1 MHREP
6 ACGVVP
12 ADVDPRRFQTAAAH
26 YAIGRPPYPDE
37 LIRDVARFCGLTRA
51 HRLLDLGTGPGLLA
65 IAFAP
70 FVGSVLAVDPEP
82 AMLAI
87 ATEAVRRTGVAVEVR
102 EGSSETLGPAWGT
115 FQAVTMGRSF
125 HWMDRAETLRRLDL
139 LVAPDGALVLFN
151 DEIADVPGNEVARAW
166 SSIVE
171 RYSADDTVRME
182 RRSPH
187 WQDHASV
194 LAASAFSRL
203 DHLVRVERTE
213 LTVETLIHRALSMSA
228 TSAARLGPRAE
239 TMVRE
244 IRETLAPFATRGA
257 MTEHIEW
264 TATIARRPRASSG

>member
-12 ADVDPRRFQTAAAH
+12 ADVDSRRFQTAAAH
-26 YAIGRPPYPDE
+26 YAVGRPPYPPE
-37 LIRDVARFCGLTRA
+37 LIRDVARVCGLTRA

-87 ATEAVRRTGVAVEVR
+87 ATEAVLRAGVTVEVR

-125 HWMDRAETLRRLDL
+125 HWMDRTETLRRLDP
-139 LVAPDGALVLFN
+139 LVAPEGTLVLFN
-151 DEIADVPGNEVARAW
+151 DEIADVLGNEVVRAW

-171 RYSADDTVRME
+171 RYSADDTLRME

-187 WQDHASV
+187 WQDHDSV
-194 LAASAFSRL
+194 LAASPFSRL
-203 DHLVRVERTE
+203 DHLVRVQRTD

-228 TSAARLGPRAE
+228 TSASRLGPRAE
-239 TMVRE
+239 TMVHE
-244 IRETLAPFATRGA
+244 IRETLAPFYARGA
-257 MTEHIEW
+257 MMEHIEW
-264 TATIARRPRASSG
+264 TATFARRPRARSG